1 MNASGR
7 RAQSSSYRKINKSSN
22 QTNIQNN
29 NLNIKDYEYINIY
42 DKYISLVQSIWDA
55 LGVANTFR
63 YNFISYTD
71 KMNKM
76 ERNNIFEH
84 ERNTLLKLLDSLNNL
99 KNEVLTREDYIETLK
114 TKSKLIE
121 GYIVE
126 GNLIDPEGE
135 TLQEI
140 CDIIKDLRI
149 KAINIINIFSKVNKI
164 INQNYGKYDSKILK
178 EEYMYDSNY
187 LKKMKNDLMFLK
199 NCILSRFIEMNNS
212 EIDPFLTCCAPIPGR
227 NINTKLKVPINE
239 DVMKAINDSR
249 YLLIKEDIVNSG
261 KNKEKNNLK
270 NNENNDEKD
279 DEKNDENNIYNENN
293 EYNEYHVKLNN
304 FVSNFNKNR
313 NLGKENK
320 LKKNIS
326 DLSNT
331 NRLIHF
337 HKTRFP
343 KEYSN
348 LFYNRSSYKVKLK
361 GNLPPLYNNQ
371 YNNNSKRKIN
381 IERDEVMSSGEMANL
396 LMDIKIKNKN
406 LNKEIIEAKSSE
418 IETNKKYNE
427 LRSLYDK
434 LKYKLTDEE
443 NKRTS
448 AEKDVDILQIKISEL
463 TKRNQELQEQLKKNT
478 KKKDND
484 YEIYE
489 LKKKIEELENKLENE
504 KKEKKKIEEEKN
516 AQILKLVELIN
527 SNNNN
532 GSSNGNKKEEE
543 KESKKE
549 EELKLSKSYKT
560 DFYRGNISD
569 LVNLIK
575 VDAPLDKIPGFLKR
589 SFKLDGSIF
598 TCEYYMKGT
607 FPKIITAKK
616 IDNESDNNIKG
627 ICFLSYDTKNNLSD
641 KLILKIN
648 CIYAIE
654 NLEII
659 FELMINFIKKNIKFN
674 VLEIELFCDK
684 VDNEFVINEDAK
696 KILQDKLN
704 FKLLKDEN
712 KNQEIVKLFWSDNNQ
727 KQNINSNNFFLE
739 DITIIT
745 TNNEQDANKIKNLM
759 DNNNK
764 DNNDINNTNNKK
776 FININLIYSLLF
788 EKPELLLEISDENKK
803 KELEETKDKLSNF
816 IINEYNWNTLEEN
829 QKKITNINIENSL
842 FSKIKNYIKD
852 DVQSLK
858 ADFQKKTISINF
870 GSSCSI
876 LIDDFYYNRISSD
889 KIKAIK
895 EKNSDSMY
903 FIIPSTDNTVL
914 FYIRQVNEKVSE
926 LLANNE
932 KNIYEQFLEFEPDI
946 KKELLDFSTNI
957 NANSEDGTNKLDSQV
972 QNSEQKIIYIPSFKI
987 QTHLYS
993 YDIKNLIQNI
1003 TISNKE
1009 NNEKLYLCSVD
1020 EYMNIELK
1028 IDDNIKNC
1036 FSFNISEDK
1045 NSNMIIKDQFI
1056 IGIFANKIINNE
1068 RLPLMQF
1075 FHVKKEDFI
1084 PK

>member
-1 MNASGR
+1 MSGSSR
-7 RAQSSSYRKINKSSN
+7 RAQSS
-22 QTNIQNN
+22 TNRRNNSQNN
-29 NLNIKDYEYINIY
+29 NLDLNNYDYINLY
-42 DKYISLVQSIWDA
+42 DKYISLIQNIWNE
-55 LGVANTFR
+55 LGITEQYK

-71 KMNKM
+71 KMTKM
-76 ERNNIFEH
+76 ERINIFEH
-84 ERNTLLKLLDSLNNL
+84 EINTLKKLIDSLNCL
-99 KNEVLTREDYIETLK
+99 KNEVEAREKGIELLK
-114 TKSKLIE
+114 KHSRLIE
-121 GYIVE
+121 RYIVE

-135 TLQEI
+135 TLQKI

-149 KAINIINIFSKVNKI
+149 KAINIINIYSKINKI
-164 INQNYGKYDSKILK
+164 INQNYEKYDLQLLK

-187 LKKMKNDLMFLK
+187 LKKMKNDLMFLR
-199 NCILSRFIEMNNS
+199 NSILSRFIEMNNS

-396 LMDIKIKNKN
+396 LMDLKIKNKN

-589 SFKLDGSIF
+589 SFKLDESIF

-659 FELMINFIKKNIKFN
+659 FEFMINFIKKNIKFN

-776 FININLIYSLLF
+776 FININSIYSLLF

-957 NANSEDGTNKLDSQV
+957 NDNAEDGTNKLDSQV

>member
-1 MNASGR
+1 M
-7 RAQSSSYRKINKSSN
+7 
-22 QTNIQNN
+22 
-29 NLNIKDYEYINIY
+29 
-42 DKYISLVQSIWDA
+42 
-55 LGVANTFR
+55 
-63 YNFISYTD
+63 
-71 KMNKM
+71 
-76 ERNNIFEH
+76 
-84 ERNTLLKLLDSLNNL
+84 
-99 KNEVLTREDYIETLK
+99 
-114 TKSKLIE
+114 
-121 GYIVE
+121 
-126 GNLIDPEGE
+126 
-135 TLQEI
+135 
-140 CDIIKDLRI
+140 
-149 KAINIINIFSKVNKI
+149 
-164 INQNYGKYDSKILK
+164 
-178 EEYMYDSNY
+178 
-187 LKKMKNDLMFLK
+187 
-199 NCILSRFIEMNNS
+199 
-212 EIDPFLTCCAPIPGR
+212 
-227 NINTKLKVPINE
+227 
-239 DVMKAINDSR
+239 
-249 YLLIKEDIVNSG
+249 
-261 KNKEKNNLK
+261 
-270 NNENNDEKD
+270 
-279 DEKNDENNIYNENN
+279 
-293 EYNEYHVKLNN
+293 
-304 FVSNFNKNR
+304 
-313 NLGKENK
+313 
-320 LKKNIS
+320 
-326 DLSNT
+326 
-331 NRLIHF
+331 
-337 HKTRFP
+337 
-343 KEYSN
+343 
-348 LFYNRSSYKVKLK
+348 
-361 GNLPPLYNNQ
+361 
-371 YNNNSKRKIN
+371 
-381 IERDEVMSSGEMANL
+381 
-396 LMDIKIKNKN
+396 
-406 LNKEIIEAKSSE
+406 
-418 IETNKKYNE
+418 
-427 LRSLYDK
+427 
-434 LKYKLTDEE
+434 
-443 NKRTS
+443 
-448 AEKDVDILQIKISEL
+448 
-463 TKRNQELQEQLKKNT
+463 
-478 KKKDND
+478 
-484 YEIYE
+484 
-489 LKKKIEELENKLENE
+489 
-504 KKEKKKIEEEKN
+504 
-516 AQILKLVELIN
+516 
-527 SNNNN
+527 
-532 GSSNGNKKEEE
+532 
-543 KESKKE
+543 
-549 EELKLSKSYKT
+549 
-560 DFYRGNISD
+560 
-569 LVNLIK
+569 
-575 VDAPLDKIPGFLKR
+575 
-589 SFKLDGSIF
+589 
-598 TCEYYMKGT
+598 
-607 FPKIITAKK
+607 
-616 IDNESDNNIKG
+616 
-627 ICFLSYDTKNNLSD
+627 
-641 KLILKIN
+641 
-648 CIYAIE
+648 
-654 NLEII
+654 
-659 FELMINFIKKNIKFN
+659 
-674 VLEIELFCDK
+674 
-684 VDNEFVINEDAK
+684 INEDAK
-696 KILQDKLN
+696 KILQDKLH

-739 DITIIT
+739 NITIIT

-776 FININLIYSLLF
+776 FININSIYSLLF

-889 KIKAIK
+889 KIKTIK

-957 NANSEDGTNKLDSQV
+957 NDNAEDGTNKLDSQV

-1075 FHVKKEDFI
+1075 LHVKKEDFI